1 MKVNITPCWNNSK
14 LIEHIR
20 INLGAETEENKR
32 DLDLL
37 CQLGIVAATVGSV
50 DKVSSAVLYLPA
62 KKEVFIS

>member
-1 MKVNITPCWNNSK
+1 MKFIMTPCWNNSG

-20 INLGAETEENKR
+20 IDLDAETEEDKK

-37 CQLGIVAATVGSV
+37 CRLGIAAVPVDSVGKASF
-50 DKVSSAVLYLPA
+50 AVIYLPA